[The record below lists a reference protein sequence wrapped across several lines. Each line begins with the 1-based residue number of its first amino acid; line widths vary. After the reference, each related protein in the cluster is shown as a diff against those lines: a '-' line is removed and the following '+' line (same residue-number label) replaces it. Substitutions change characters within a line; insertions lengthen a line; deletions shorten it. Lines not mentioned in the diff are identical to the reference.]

1 MPRMLIRTSCTQA
14 TSQYVTLYDI
24 QRSCIRLVVSVGCTG
39 VTLYVEPIYFLG
51 SDLGSRRSSRGG
63 YGDPEKRQTN
73 RPKATD
79 PKHRHELKPFDAVR
93 CVVPA
98 LYWEGMA
105 RSCSS
110 SDLSIVLFFR
120 ESLQR
125 RGGGTLRAFGRD
137 MGRESEAGRE
147 GIIC

>member
-1 MPRMLIRTSCTQA
+1 
-14 TSQYVTLYDI
+14 
-24 QRSCIRLVVSVGCTG
+24 
-39 VTLYVEPIYFLG
+39 
-51 SDLGSRRSSRGG
+51 
-63 YGDPEKRQTN
+63 
-73 RPKATD
+73 
-79 PKHRHELKPFDAVR
+79 
-93 CVVPA
+93 
-98 LYWEGMA
+98 MA

-137 MGRESEAGRE
+137 MGRASEAGRE